1 MSSRSVKSKG
11 QGKEQNKGGK
21 TSSKLDVNKLI
32 HDLPKSDLHLHLDGS
47 VDLATMIQIAKA
59 EKIKL
64 PSYTV
69 DGLNTVLFKDH
80 YASLEEY
87 LTTFGYS
94 CSVMQKPEHLEQ
106 ISYELVKANIAEGVR
121 YIEVR
126 YAPQL
131 HINKYMSMK
140 DVLVAV
146 DKGLKRGKD
155 EFNRQP
161 KIMKGEE
168 PPFDYGII
176 VCAMRMF
183 GGFSEYFTKFL
194 EAHPFS
200 KPKKIYGMCSMELAQ
215 GAVKYRDE
223 LGLPI
228 VAFDLAG
235 AEKGFPA
242 ADHKQAYEFA
252 HANFMH
258 KTVHAGE
265 AYGPESIFQ
274 AISDLQAERIGHGYY
289 LFDTSKITEKSIK
302 DKETYVRQLSQ
313 YIADRRITIE
323 VCLTSNMQTNP
334 EIKHLK
340 NHAFRK
346 MMENGLSTSF
356 CTDNRTV
363 SKTTVSREIS
373 LALENFDIDWKAL
386 KNTLVYG
393 FKRSFHPGTYMQKRA
408 YVRGIIDYTEKVFA
422 RHGIELP

>member
-1 MSSRSVKSKG
+1 MAKAK
-11 QGKEQNKGGK
+11 K
-21 TSSKLDVNKLI
+21 TDLQALVR
-32 HDLPKSDLHLHLDGS
+32 DLPKSDLHLHLDGS
-47 VDLATMIQIAKA
+47 VDLATMIQIAKK

-80 YASLEEY
+80 YANLEEY

-94 CSVMQKPEHLEQ
+94 CSVMQKPEYLEQ
-106 ISYELVKANIAEGVR
+106 IAYELAKANQAEGVR

-131 HINKYMSMK
+131 HINKYMDMK

-146 DKGLKRGKD
+146 DKGLKRAKD
-155 EFNRQP
+155 EFNRRGP
-161 KIMKGEE
+161 VMKGEE
-168 PPFDYGII
+168 PGFDYGII
-176 VCAMRMF
+176 VCAMRF
-183 GGFSEYFTKFL
+183 FAGFSEYFTKFL

-200 KPKKIYGMCSMELAQ
+200 KPKKIFGMCSLELAQ

-242 ADHKQAYEFA
+242 ADHKAAYDFA

-289 LFDTSKITEKSIK
+289 LFETSKITDKAIK
-302 DKETYVRQLSQ
+302 DKQRYIEHLAG

-334 EIKHLK
+334 EIKHMK
-340 NHAFRK
+340 NHTFRK
-346 MMENGLSTSF
+346 MLAHGLSTTF

-363 SKTTVSREIS
+363 SKTTVTKEIM
-373 LALENFDIDWKAL
+373 LALENFDLDHKRL

-393 FKRSFHPGTYMQKRA
+393 FKRSFFPGSYVQKRA
-408 YVRGIIDYTEKVFA
+408 YVRGVIDYTEKVFA